1 MELLTEDEIAGRL
14 AGVPGWARDGSS
26 ITSTV
31 TRSDFREAM
40 LYTGAVAYL
49 AASALIAL
57 TSPRVTFLIASAG
70 MLTGLLILGPALTKK
85 NTEAGRYHA
94 EH

>member
-1 MELLTEDEIAGRL
+1 MGVIIGGMELLTEDEIAGRL
-14 AGVPGWARDGSS
+14 TGVPGWTRDGSS

-49 AASALIAL
+49 AETANHHPDIDMRFNRVRVAENLVELISSGVVARIR
-57 TSPRVTFLIASAG
+57 S
-70 MLTGLLILGPALTKK
+70 
-85 NTEAGRYHA
+85 
-94 EH
+94 